1 MSLPSDSKKSYSE
14 MLPIAQPLLSGPS
27 IINSNFGE
35 NHYKI
40 KLKRSYVSTCEG
52 KMIRI
57 ESHSRT

>member
-1 MSLPSDSKKSYSE
+1 
-14 MLPIAQPLLSGPS
+14 MLPIVQPLPSGPS
-27 IINSNFGE
+27 IINSNSGE

-40 KLKRSYVSTCEG
+40 KLKWSYMSTREG